1 MTIPEI
7 IRHAINRRQ
16 CLVSNPLSPN
26 SAIGQLRIVTKETPS
41 GVIRRT
47 VLVAGVN
54 MENRTSIIMMTH
66 PYEDLAT
73 DTDVVIPAGFEGVP
87 YAIVVQTDC
96 MGVFWTADLNKLDGE
111 YVAEIGSE
119 AVNQIRNL
127 SHDSSYASDISF
139 VNSGLRTGFDLRG
152 PMDTRWE
159 FKRNEGEEIKLL
171 TQDCFNQVMLEADEA
186 STILDAIEV
195 MEEEI
200 DQPQKIL
207 EPNNEGLKNILPGNF
222 PSDLENIRY
231 RQMEQML
238 QLEAA

>member
-96 MGVFWTADLNKLDGE
+96 MGVFWTADLNKLEGE
-111 YVAEIGSE
+111 YVAEIGSD

-139 VNSGLRTGFDLRG
+139 VNSFWGTAL
-152 PMDTRWE
+152 
-159 FKRNEGEEIKLL
+159 
-171 TQDCFNQVMLEADEA
+171 QDCLFLFLSLHACRFLLFDALRLALDEGHLAFSLEFSSLHFSYYPWVYFFVRGHIIPVHSLPLHLA
-186 STILDAIEV
+186 SV
-195 MEEEI
+195 
-200 DQPQKIL
+200 L
-207 EPNNEGLKNILPGNF
+207 ESFTMSRHL
-222 PSDLENIRY
+222 
-231 RQMEQML
+231 
-238 QLEAA
+238 